1 MYWLFLKEKNKKGHK
16 FKVSD
21 HARISKDKNIF
32 AEGYVSSWI
41 KEVFAIKKVTNA
53 VLIIQKVFIVEKVMS
68 KRYNKL
74 YVEWKSFNS
83 SINNLLIIGL
93 TKKE

>member
-1 MYWLFLKEKNKKGHK
+1 M
-16 FKVSD
+16 
-21 HARISKDKNIF
+21 
-32 AEGYVSSWI
+32 
-41 KEVFAIKKVTNA
+41 FAIKKVTNA
-53 VLIIQKVFIVEKVMS
+53 VLIIQKEFIVEKVMS
-68 KRYNKL
+68 KRYNKP

>member
-1 MYWLFLKEKNKKGHK
+1 MQEYR
-16 FKVSD
+16 
-21 HARISKDKNIF
+21 RIKIFF